1 MPAVPR
7 LTPPLII
14 LRPATRPGCGCV
26 LPPDRIRWV
35 LARGVARMADG
46 CPCAVIWTHGGG
58 CPAGRDGLFRPAV
71 LRPDWKGDAS
81 PDGNIHA
88 WRAVS
93 AQEEQPHVG
102 QYAGYRLH
110 GGQLAVG
117 AASASESANACLML
131 STPAATTPA
140 T

>member
-1 MPAVPR
+1 MPVLPH
-7 LTPPLII
+7 LI
-14 LRPATRPGCGCV
+14 LRPATRPGCGSV
-26 LPPDRIRWV
+26 LTPDKIRWV
-35 LARGVARMADG
+35 LANQVAHVTES

-71 LRPDWKGDAS
+71 LRPGWKGAP
-81 PDGNIHA
+81 PDGNIRA
-88 WRAVS
+88 WRAVQ

-102 QYAGYRLH
+102 QYSGYRLH
-110 GGQLAVG
+110 GGQPAVG
-117 AASASESANACLML
+117 AASTSESLEAWRRR